1 MPPVAAGGMNMAG
14 NGASDVIYNV
24 LRNWACAGIYH
35 ASKLKKA
42 MNPKKFGGS
51 IWLLLF
57 GAASV
62 LLIGAFARFDSG
74 GQPDDSAANAPT
86 PPIIAREETSGPDL
100 SATVPAGGAR
110 TMPSDL
116 SAGLAEIIKMAQ
128 AHIPEDTILAY
139 IQNSGE
145 TYNPSADEILYLT
158 DLGVSDR
165 VIKALLN
172 RPQALLADNPVPA
185 APPADIPAP
194 ETPAA
199 PAMPPVPAMPPAP
212 ESMIDL
218 PTAAPAEA
226 PPVLQNPQESYFYN
240 GLAPYGDWVQT
251 PDGWGW
257 QPMVAS
263 VDAGWMPYCDR
274 GQWVLTDDGW
284 YWRSDYSWGWAVFH
298 YGRWR
303 HDGGVGWVWIP
314 GNAWAPAWVAWR
326 NTTDGFA
333 GWAALPP
340 GVLLRPGVGL
350 VTVKGLGGFKAGYG
364 LSAAAFTFVPHRHFL
379 ARNPGQFAAARPR
392 AADIFR
398 SSVPV
403 NNYSFSGGR
412 ILNLG
417 VSAGQIAAATGTT
430 VPKMALKE
438 VSSPEA
444 AGGKSTE
451 RNLAVFRPNLD
462 APATKAIAEKTTQP
476 VFINHTPRP
485 FATDAAIPR
494 AASIRP
500 APPAPH
506 PAATS
511 RTGFNSSSFDP
522 ARSPAAPAMA
532 APAMPSTGWQALRSA
547 GDARRITAPGS
558 PAPEVGY
565 PSYSQRGISPPPP
578 VPGSAQFNPS
588 TPHHTPGYSAPSY
601 EGTPQNSMGHSA
613 PAAEPP
619 HSALAAAPP
628 HSPPS
633 PPPAPAENHS
643 GGAQSS
649 QGSGT
654 TGSSAN
660 PSKTSK

>member
-1 MPPVAAGGMNMAG
+1 
-14 NGASDVIYNV
+14 
-24 LRNWACAGIYH
+24 
-35 ASKLKKA
+35 

-74 GQPDDSAANAPT
+74 GQPDNTAASAPA
-86 PPIIAREETSGPDL
+86 PPITAREEIPGPDL
-100 SATVPAGGAR
+100 SATVPARGAR
-110 TMPSDL
+110 TMPVDL

-128 AHIPEDTILAY
+128 ARIPEDTILAY

-172 RPQALLADNPVPA
+172 RPQAVLADNPVQA

-194 ETPAA
+194 ETPPA
-199 PAMPPVPAMPPAP
+199 PAMPPVPAMP
-212 ESMIDL
+212 ESLIDM
-218 PTAAPAEA
+218 PPAAPVEEA

-240 GLAPYGDWVQT
+240 GLAPYGDWLQT

-263 VDAGWMPYCDR
+263 VEPGWMPYCHR

-303 HDGGVGWVWIP
+303 HDGGIGWVWIP
-314 GNAWAPAWVAWR
+314 GNVGAPAWVAWR

-350 VTVKGLGGFKAGYG
+350 VTVKGMAGFKAGYG
-364 LSAAAFTFVPHRHFL
+364 LNAAAFTFVPQKHFL
-379 ARNPGQFAAARPR
+379 AHNPGQFAAARPR
-392 AADIFR
+392 AADIFT

-403 NNYSFSGGR
+403 NNYSFSGAR

-417 VSAGQIAAATGTT
+417 VSAGQIAAATGTA
-430 VPKMALKE
+430 VPRMALKE

-444 AGGKSTE
+444 AGGKSAG
-451 RNLAVFRPNLD
+451 RDLAVFRPNPEV
-462 APATKAIAEKTTQP
+462 PATKAIAEKETPP
-476 VFINHTPRP
+476 VLINHTPRP

-500 APPAPH
+500 AAPVPH
-506 PAATS
+506 PAAAS
-511 RTGFNSSSFDP
+511 RTGFNSSSFAP
-522 ARSPAAPAMA
+522 APSPAPPAMA
-532 APAMPSTGWQALRSA
+532 APTIPSTGWQALKNA
-547 GDARRITAPGS
+547 GDARRIPAPVS

-565 PSYSQRGISPPPP
+565 PAYSQRAIPPPPP
-578 VPGSAQFNPS
+578 VPGSAQFNS
-588 TPHHTPGYSAPSY
+588 ATPRYAPGYSAPSY
-601 EGTPQNSMGHSA
+601 EGTPHNSSGHSA

-619 HSALAAAPP
+619 RSA
-628 HSPPS
+628 PS

-643 GGAQSS
+643 GGGQGS
-649 QGSGT
+649 QGSGS

-660 PSKTSK
+660 SSKTSK